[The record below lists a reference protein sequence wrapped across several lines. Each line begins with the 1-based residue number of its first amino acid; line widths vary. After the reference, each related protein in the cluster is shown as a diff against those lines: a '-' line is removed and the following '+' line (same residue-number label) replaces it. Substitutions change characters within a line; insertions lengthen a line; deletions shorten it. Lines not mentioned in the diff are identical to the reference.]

1 MKNRIIITSD
11 IDDPLFYVRNVMRDG
26 LVSGN
31 NDCYCH
37 ITKFHDGV
45 MVSCEKTKSG
55 YSFRVWLDNAN
66 RTIPE

>member
-1 MKNRIIITSD
+1 
-11 IDDPLFYVRNVMRDG
+11 MRDG